1 MNNEN
6 TLLAIKPAFV
16 PQAQAMLAATERVL
30 EMDEAFL
37 EMDMR
42 VAAERAAAKRASTEN
57 LTDVPQDRG
66 SENGYEYLPDIKT
79 AVVAINGVFGHKLS
93 AAQKAYGGVDV
104 VDVIDAIESAA
115 GNEAVERI
123 VLDIDS
129 PGGTVGGIPELAET
143 IEDVQRGG
151 QKQIIAFTDSM
162 MASAAYWAAAGA
174 NAIYAAPSAEVGSIG
189 VYMPVVDTSQS
200 LKEQGINV
208 ELIKAGKFKGAGFPG
223 VAIDEDVRQFLQA
236 EVSETYDEFASFVT
250 KYRPTLGGDK
260 MQGQTFSGK
269 RAAQI
274 GMADGVKKNLNSL
287 LETF

>member
-6 TLLAIKPAFV
+6 RPLAIHPAR
-16 PQAQAMLAATERVL
+16 AIEARAMFAATDVL
-30 EMDEAFL
+30 DAAPMDRE
-37 EMDMR
+37 
-42 VAAERAAAKRASTEN
+42 
-57 LTDVPQDRG
+57 

-79 AVVAINGVFGHKLS
+79 AVVAINGVLGHKLS
-93 AAQKAYGGVDV
+93 AAHKAYGGVDV
-104 VDVIDAIESAA
+104 VDVIDAIEAA
-115 GNEAVERI
+115 ADNDGVERI

-129 PGGTVGGIPELAET
+129 PGGSVGGIPELAET

-151 QKQIIAFTDSM
+151 QKQIIAYTDSM

-189 VYMPVVDTSQS
+189 VYMAVVDTSQN
-200 LKEQGINV
+200 LKEQGVNV
-208 ELIKAGKFKGAGFPG
+208 ELIKAGKYKGAGFPG

-236 EVSETYDEFASFVT
+236 EVSETYDEFVGYVK

-269 RAAQI
+269 RAAQM
-274 GMADGVKKNLNSL
+274 GMTDGVKKNLNSL
-287 LETF
+287 LDTF

>member
-1 MNNEN
+1 MNNEH

-16 PQAQAMLAATERVL
+16 PQAQAMLAATETL
-30 EMDEAFL
+30 D
-37 EMDMR
+37 
-42 VAAERAAAKRASTEN
+42 
-57 LTDVPQDRG
+57 DVRQDRG
-66 SENGYEYLPDIKT
+66 SESGYEYLPDIKT
-79 AVVAINGVFGHKLS
+79 AVVAINGVLGHKLS

-104 VDVIDAIESAA
+104 GAVIDAIESAA
-115 GNEAVERI
+115 ADDGVERI

-129 PGGTVGGIPELAET
+129 PGGSVGGIPELAET

-151 QKQIIAFTDSM
+151 QKQIIAYTDSM

-208 ELIKAGKFKGAGFPG
+208 ELIKAGKYKGAGFPG

-236 EVSETYDEFASFVT
+236 EVDETYDEFTSYVQ
-250 KYRPTLGGDK
+250 KYRPTLEGDK

-274 GMADGVKKNLNSL
+274 GMTDGVKKNLNSL